1 MAEDELV
8 DLARNTISPVQISKK
23 HRVTPIWIVTKM
35 SKSEQILRN
44 VAKKKNN
51 SMIIN
56 ITKFQ
61 FKPQIQNSIT
71 NRQNL
76 NTNPLKN

>member
-44 VAKKKNN
+44 VAKKK
-51 SMIIN
+51 
-56 ITKFQ
+56 KQ
-61 FKPQIQNSIT
+61 
-71 NRQNL
+71 
-76 NTNPLKN
+76 

>member
-1 MAEDELV
+1 M
-8 DLARNTISPVQISKK
+8 T
-23 HRVTPIWIVTKM
+23 
-35 SKSEQILRN
+35 KSEQILRN
-44 VAKKKNN
+44 VAKNKNN

-56 ITKFQ
+56 ITKLQ